1 MAGGPASLWPLP
13 YAEVASLRYDA
24 TTAPWDASNARHLP
38 ADSSPGEFGLNPMN
52 CLRKTA
58 FFRAL
63 GLLGLLA
70 APLSAQD
77 STPPQAPPSPDQEQ
91 EAQEKAQKPII
102 SVTNVVVVPVTVKD
116 RSGNLVADLRKDEFR
131 VFEDNIEQRITSLSV
146 DAVPLSLVVLIDND
160 LKRKDEQQVEPSL
173 VSIVG
178 GLSAR
183 DEAFICRFDQFFHE
197 GKGFTRD
204 QDRLI
209 TELKRV
215 DLESRPSI
223 AAPGGPFGGP
233 TVNNEPAPG
242 TQPNTAG
249 LQAIKSQSTKTLD
262 DAVFE
267 SARLLKDR
275 DSRSRRKVILV
286 ISDGQNGPKFN
297 NHSYDETRA
306 ELLRQGITVY
316 CVATGSSYFERK
328 FNRLVNYSH
337 DTGGDIYYGAKQQA
351 LSEFYSRIAEEARN
365 QYTLTYSPS
374 SERKVDYHT
383 IEVRVR
389 REGLTILA
397 REGYYGGT
405 IIEPPR

>member
-1 MAGGPASLWPLP
+1 
-13 YAEVASLRYDA
+13 
-24 TTAPWDASNARHLP
+24 
-38 ADSSPGEFGLNPMN
+38 MN

-58 FFRAL
+58 FFPAL

-70 APLSAQD
+70 APLFAQD

-116 RSGNLVADLRKDEFR
+116 RGGNLVADLRKDEFR

-223 AAPGGPFGGP
+223 AAPGGPFSGP

>member
-1 MAGGPASLWPLP
+1 
-13 YAEVASLRYDA
+13 
-24 TTAPWDASNARHLP
+24 
-38 ADSSPGEFGLNPMN
+38 MN

-58 FFRAL
+58 FLPAL
-63 GLLGLLA
+63 SALCLLA
-70 APLSAQD
+70 TPLFAQESA
-77 STPPQAPPSPDQEQ
+77 PPQPAPPAPAQEQ
-91 EAQEKAQKPII
+91 RPPEKAQTPIRSI
-102 SVTNVVVVPVTVKD
+102 TTAVVVPVTVKD
-116 RSGNLVADLRKDEFR
+116 RNGNLVADLRKDEFR
-131 VFEDNIEQRITSLSV
+131 VFEDNIEQEIRSLSV
-146 DAVPLSLVVLIDND
+146 EAMPLSLVVLIDND

-197 GKGFTRD
+197 GKGFSKD

-215 DLESRPSI
+215 DLESKPSV
-223 AAPGGPFGGP
+223 AAPGGPFSGP
-233 TVNNEPAPG
+233 TINNEPAPG

-249 LQAIKSQSTKTLD
+249 LQGIKSQSTKALD
-262 DAVFE
+262 DAVYE
-267 SARLLKDR
+267 SAQLLKDR
-275 DSRSRRKVILV
+275 DSRNRRKVILL

-316 CVATGSSYFERK
+316 CVATGSSFFERK
-328 FNRLVNYSH
+328 FNRLVSYSH

-351 LSEFYSRIAEEARN
+351 FSEFYSRIAEEARN
-365 QYTLTYSPS
+365 QYTLTYSPKS
-374 SERKVDYHT
+374 DRKVDYHS

-405 IIEPPR
+405 FAEPPR